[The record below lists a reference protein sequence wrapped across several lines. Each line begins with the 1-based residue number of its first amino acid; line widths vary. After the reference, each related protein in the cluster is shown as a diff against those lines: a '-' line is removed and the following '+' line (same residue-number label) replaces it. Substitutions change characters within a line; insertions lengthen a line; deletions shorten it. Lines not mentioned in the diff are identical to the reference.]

1 MMITNTILLPKH
13 VMKHHFLTPSIYSF
27 LPRIGFVNILRDFV
41 SAVVIFRHTAM
52 CLQNFVAKL

>member
-1 MMITNTILLPKH
+1 MIINTNVIKH
-13 VMKHHFLTPSIYSF
+13 PFMTLSIYIS
-27 LPRIGFVNILRDFV
+27 LPRIGFVKILRDFI